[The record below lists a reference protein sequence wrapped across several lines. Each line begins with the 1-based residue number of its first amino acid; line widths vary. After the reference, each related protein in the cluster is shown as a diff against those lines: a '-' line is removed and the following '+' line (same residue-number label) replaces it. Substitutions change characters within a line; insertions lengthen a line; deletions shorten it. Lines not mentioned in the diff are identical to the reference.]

1 MGTSLKR
8 LIQEKLHESQE
19 KKYEEEQKLQ
29 KDSYAAFLRSFEA
42 GKDIGQIKTTGK
54 KIEMDLPGVIKPV
67 YSTPEYLVFAKGE
80 GSLSSYGLAELE
92 TYFKEHADTQVVY
105 FHTDE
110 IDAEGKRSNP
120 LFLPEWSP
128 DTLASFFYF
137 EQCFAVRRERYL
149 EAVERLGKGMAGSEG
164 SGDARIFLYT
174 VVLLLTAHHPA
185 VLLDL
190 ILYHQKNA
198 DLSKV
203 QETDG
208 LLIDKALEIFGQTE
222 TLLQDCTE
230 QELLGCWLDYK
241 KRKKLF
247 DEDHKISILIPTK
260 DHPEVLERCVASVR
274 RYSATDMCKETDG
287 MLSYEIIVIDNG
299 STSDNRK
306 QYEACSEK
314 YEFHYEYL
322 PMEFN
327 FSKMCNLAAGMAEGD
342 YLLFLNDD
350 MEVFKSGWLE
360 QLLELACLPHAGAV
374 GAKLYYPGTTLIQ
387 HAGITN
393 MYEGP
398 AHKLLRYE
406 DREEYYGGRNR
417 GVWDMIGVTAACMM
431 VDREKF
437 EILGGFSEELQ
448 VAYNDVDFCFR
459 LHQRGWYNIVRNDL
473 TLYHHESLSRGND
486 HLDAKKMARLAAE
499 RKILYQRNPAYYD
512 YDPFYS
518 RHLTGA
524 SEAYECVLPYEN
536 RNISPVRKVKKV
548 TGSFPGCALN
558 ETLIISVDFAGKEQ
572 FARDGKAPSYLID
585 LHAHVR
591 GLDSC
596 DYDYRMVLKK
606 DQCCYEIPAVRRL
619 RPDVSKTLAQEKHV
633 ELSGFAARIPE
644 GMLPEGEY
652 EIYMEAK
659 CVFSRQKLC
668 NRAATVLRIGQ
679 TESNAEPIAEEP

>member
-1 MGTSLKR
+1 MGASLKR

-42 GKDIGQIKTTGK
+42 GKDAGQIKTTGQK
-54 KIEMDLPGVIKPV
+54 VETDLPGVIKPV
-67 YSTPEYLVFAKGE
+67 YCTPEYLVFVKGE
-80 GSLSSYGLAELE
+80 GSLSSYGLTELE
-92 TYFKEHADTQVVY
+92 AYFKEHPDTQVVY

-110 IDAEGKRSNP
+110 TDAEGKRSNP

-128 DTLASFFYF
+128 DTLASCFYF
-137 EQCFAVRRERYL
+137 ERCFAVRRESYL
-149 EAVERLGKGMAGSEG
+149 EAAERLIKVMGGSECRE
-164 SGDARIFLYT
+164 DAGMFLYT

-198 DLSKV
+198 DLSKM
-203 QETDG
+203 QWTDG
-208 LLIDKALEIFGQTE
+208 LLIDKALKIFGQTE
-222 TLLQDCTE
+222 TQPTDCTE
-230 QELLGCWLDYK
+230 QELWGCWLDYK
-241 KRKKLF
+241 KRKKIL
-247 DEDHKISILIPTK
+247 DEAHKISILIPSK

-274 RYSATDMCKETDG
+274 RYSVTDMCKETDG
-287 MLSYEIIVIDNG
+287 VISYEIIVVDNG
-299 STSDNRK
+299 STPENRK

-350 MEVFKSGWLE
+350 MEVCNSGWLE
-360 QLLELACLPHAGAV
+360 QMLELACLPHAGAV

-406 DREEYYGGRNR
+406 DAEEYYGGRNR

-459 LHQRGWYNIVRNDL
+459 LHRRGWYNIVRNDL

-486 HLDAKKMARLAAE
+486 HLDSKKMARLAAE

-536 RNISPVRKVKKV
+536 RNIRPVREVKRV

-558 ETLIISVDFAGKEQ
+558 ETLIINVDFAGKEQ
-572 FARDGKAPSYLID
+572 FVRDGKAPSYLID

-596 DYDYRMVLKK
+596 DYHYRMVLKGERY
-606 DQCCYEIPAVRRL
+606 CYEIPAVRRL
-619 RPDVSKTLAQEKHV
+619 RPDVSKTLEQEKHV

-644 GMLPEGEY
+644 GMLPEGVY

-668 NRAATVLRIGQ
+668 NRAAVGLRIGQ
-679 TESNAEPIAEEP
+679 ESMGRNNEKP